1 MSRLIRKFRLVNKT
15 ISLRRY
21 LMFFKLNFL
30 FHDFVLFIYF
40 KTFNI
45 LFTIAFLTDL
55 KDE

>member
-1 MSRLIRKFRLVNKT
+1 MSRLIYKFILINKT

-30 FHDFVLFIYF
+30 FHDSVLFIYF

-45 LFTIAFLTDL
+45 LFTTAFLTDL
-55 KDE
+55 KDK

>member
-1 MSRLIRKFRLVNKT
+1 MSRLIREFRLINKI

-30 FHDFVLFIYF
+30 FHDSVLFICF

-45 LFTIAFLTDL
+45 LFTTAFSTGL